1 MTKKAEFNAEEWSNV
16 LQGPPIAGMMVIV
29 AEQGGTLRES
39 VSMAK
44 AYVEAKQQGG
54 SEVLT
59 EILAVKPEID
69 QSRFKSG
76 EELRNQGTQA
86 LKDAVALLD
95 QKATPEE
102 VEEYKQFVLSLA
114 TKVANAHKEGGFL
127 GAGGKPVSEAEQ
139 AALDEIKSTLG
150 VSG

>member
-29 AEQGGTLRES
+29 AERGGTLRES

-54 SEVLT
+54 TEVLT

-76 EELRNQGTQA
+76 EELRSQGTQA
-86 LKDAVALLD
+86 LKTAVQLLE

-114 TKVANAHKEGGFL
+114 TTVANAHKEGGFL

-139 AALDEIKSTLG
+139 TALDEIRSTLAL
-150 VSG
+150 